1 MQIQDHVQKHAT
13 GVAES
18 GNMDNSPKYLFKIG
32 QLEASLQ
39 DLAYDDIF
47 LKERDPK
54 KREQYIKNIID
65 TSTKAAEDYARRINL
80 KENTMKKSELKQLLK
95 VITEEV
101 IAAKKSKLDET
112 KGLSGFKKA
121 KESTEHT
128 ENVADS
134 KSLTPTSEPKE
145 KEENKKLP
153 VVKKPAN
160 PQKVGSIK
168 ENNNN
173 AALNE
178 NWAMDVIMS
187 AMGTGLNLY
196 IQGAIVALLVHKL
209 YTKTGRLPWPFNK
222 FVRGRDGK
230 GLIDRAI
237 SKIFGMIKSI
247 VSKEAEKDKRDDV
260 KEFNVDVKL
269 RQLQSYCDNKADQL
283 AGDSR
288 IAAAIEKKDFK
299 SLVALVH
306 EEMVKSGGSKEDQ
319 DWVRTMATMQD
330 AIKDVPSSTIY
341 SLVLF
346 YIVGKKPGGGNPE
359 PRTPLKLKPKEP
371 ATTPKEETG
380 LKEEIIQMIREEI
393 DEMARVKGAVGNKF
407 KVEDPNSPTGWVV
420 KGHKTIPDG
429 TPTEA
434 PKGPYQKTGTNPN
447 MGRPKTTPVV
457 STGTGTQAEIA
468 RTEEAVEEFMKYNP
482 NATEQEVV
490 DAIAEKSTEET
501 PLSLD
506 AKVIQNAME
515 KAKADAGTETDS
527 SEPDI
532 ANLAASEKAA
542 KQAKMNRLR
551 QYLLKKK
558 GLK

>member
-1 MQIQDHVQKHAT
+1 VQIQDHAQKHVT
-13 GVAES
+13 GLAES

-32 QLEASLQ
+32 QLEASLN

-65 TSTKAAEDYARRINL
+65 ASTKAAEDYARRINL

-95 VITEEV
+95 VIAEEV

-145 KEENKKLP
+145 KEEGKKLP

-168 ENNNN
+168 E
-173 AALNE
+173 
-178 NWAMDVIMS
+178 
-187 AMGTGLNLY
+187 
-196 IQGAIVALLVHKL
+196 
-209 YTKTGRLPWPFNK
+209 
-222 FVRGRDGK
+222 
-230 GLIDRAI
+230 
-237 SKIFGMIKSI
+237 
-247 VSKEAEKDKRDDV
+247 
-260 KEFNVDVKL
+260 
-269 RQLQSYCDNKADQL
+269 
-283 AGDSR
+283 
-288 IAAAIEKKDFK
+288 
-299 SLVALVH
+299 
-306 EEMVKSGGSKEDQ
+306 
-319 DWVRTMATMQD
+319 
-330 AIKDVPSSTIY
+330 
-341 SLVLF
+341 
-346 YIVGKKPGGGNPE
+346 
-359 PRTPLKLKPKEP
+359 
-371 ATTPKEETG
+371 
-380 LKEEIIQMIREEI
+380 EILQMIREEI

-407 KVEDPNSPTGWVV
+407 KVEDPNSPTGWAV

-447 MGRPKTTPVV
+447 MGRPKTSPVV

-468 RTEEAVEEFMKYNP
+468 RTEEAVAEFVKYNP

-490 DAIAEKSTEET
+490 DAITEKSTEET

-532 ANLAASEKAA
+532 ANLAASEKAD

>member
-1 MQIQDHVQKHAT
+1 VLIQDQEQKHVT

-32 QLEASLQ
+32 QLEASLN

-95 VITEEV
+95 VIAEEV

-112 KGLSGFKKA
+112 KRLSGFKKA

-145 KEENKKLP
+145 KEEGKKLP

-168 ENNNN
+168 E
-173 AALNE
+173 
-178 NWAMDVIMS
+178 
-187 AMGTGLNLY
+187 
-196 IQGAIVALLVHKL
+196 
-209 YTKTGRLPWPFNK
+209 
-222 FVRGRDGK
+222 
-230 GLIDRAI
+230 
-237 SKIFGMIKSI
+237 
-247 VSKEAEKDKRDDV
+247 
-260 KEFNVDVKL
+260 
-269 RQLQSYCDNKADQL
+269 
-283 AGDSR
+283 
-288 IAAAIEKKDFK
+288 
-299 SLVALVH
+299 
-306 EEMVKSGGSKEDQ
+306 
-319 DWVRTMATMQD
+319 
-330 AIKDVPSSTIY
+330 
-341 SLVLF
+341 
-346 YIVGKKPGGGNPE
+346 
-359 PRTPLKLKPKEP
+359 
-371 ATTPKEETG
+371 
-380 LKEEIIQMIREEI
+380 EILQMIREEI

-407 KVEDPNSPTGWVV
+407 KVEDPNSPTGWAV

-447 MGRPKTTPVV
+447 LGRPKTSPVV
-457 STGTGTQAEIA
+457 STGTSTQAEIA
-468 RTEEAVEEFMKYNP
+468 RTEEAVAEFVKYNP

-515 KAKADAGTETDS
+515 KAKADTGTETDS

>member
-1 MQIQDHVQKHAT
+1 MKKT
-13 GVAES
+13 
-18 GNMDNSPKYLFKIG
+18 K
-32 QLEASLQ
+32 
-39 DLAYDDIF
+39 
-47 LKERDPK
+47 LKE
-54 KREQYIKNIID
+54 
-65 TSTKAAEDYARRINL
+65 
-80 KENTMKKSELKQLLK
+80 LLK
-95 VITEEV
+95 VIAEEV
-101 IAAKKSKLDET
+101 IAVKKSKLDET

-121 KESTEHT
+121 KESTDHT

-145 KEENKKLP
+145 KEEGKKLP

-168 ENNNN
+168 E
-173 AALNE
+173 
-178 NWAMDVIMS
+178 
-187 AMGTGLNLY
+187 
-196 IQGAIVALLVHKL
+196 
-209 YTKTGRLPWPFNK
+209 
-222 FVRGRDGK
+222 
-230 GLIDRAI
+230 
-237 SKIFGMIKSI
+237 
-247 VSKEAEKDKRDDV
+247 
-260 KEFNVDVKL
+260 
-269 RQLQSYCDNKADQL
+269 
-283 AGDSR
+283 
-288 IAAAIEKKDFK
+288 
-299 SLVALVH
+299 
-306 EEMVKSGGSKEDQ
+306 
-319 DWVRTMATMQD
+319 
-330 AIKDVPSSTIY
+330 
-341 SLVLF
+341 
-346 YIVGKKPGGGNPE
+346 
-359 PRTPLKLKPKEP
+359 
-371 ATTPKEETG
+371 
-380 LKEEIIQMIREEI
+380 EILSMIREEI

-407 KVEDPNSPTGWVV
+407 KVEDPNSPTGWAV

-447 MGRPKTTPVV
+447 MGRPKTSPVV
-457 STGTGTQAEIA
+457 STGTGSQAEIA

-515 KAKADAGTETDS
+515 KAKADTGTETDS

>member
-1 MQIQDHVQKHAT
+1 VQIQDHAQKHAT
-13 GVAES
+13 GVVES

-32 QLEASLQ
+32 QLEASLK

-80 KENTMKKSELKQLLK
+80 KENTMKKSELKELLK
-95 VITEEV
+95 VIAEEV
-101 IAAKKSKLDET
+101 ITVKNSKLDET

-121 KESTEHT
+121 KESTDHT

-145 KEENKKLP
+145 KEEGKKLP
-153 VVKKPAN
+153 VVKKPSN

-168 ENNNN
+168 E
-173 AALNE
+173 
-178 NWAMDVIMS
+178 
-187 AMGTGLNLY
+187 
-196 IQGAIVALLVHKL
+196 
-209 YTKTGRLPWPFNK
+209 
-222 FVRGRDGK
+222 
-230 GLIDRAI
+230 
-237 SKIFGMIKSI
+237 
-247 VSKEAEKDKRDDV
+247 
-260 KEFNVDVKL
+260 
-269 RQLQSYCDNKADQL
+269 
-283 AGDSR
+283 
-288 IAAAIEKKDFK
+288 
-299 SLVALVH
+299 
-306 EEMVKSGGSKEDQ
+306 
-319 DWVRTMATMQD
+319 
-330 AIKDVPSSTIY
+330 
-341 SLVLF
+341 
-346 YIVGKKPGGGNPE
+346 
-359 PRTPLKLKPKEP
+359 
-371 ATTPKEETG
+371 
-380 LKEEIIQMIREEI
+380 EILSMIREEI

-407 KVEDPNSPTGWVV
+407 KVEDPNSPTGWAV

-447 MGRPKTTPVV
+447 MGRPKTSPVV

-490 DAIAEKSTEET
+490 DAIAEKNSEET
-501 PLSLD
+501 PLSMD
-506 AKVIQNAME
+506 AKVIQTAIE
-515 KAKADAGTETDS
+515 KAKADKGTETDS

-542 KQAKMNRLR
+542 KTAKMNRLR

>member
-1 MQIQDHVQKHAT
+1 MLIQDQEQKHVT

-32 QLEASLQ
+32 QLEASLN

-80 KENTMKKSELKQLLK
+80 KENTMKKTELKELLK
-95 VITEEV
+95 VIAEEV
-101 IAAKKSKLDET
+101 IAVKKSKLDET
-112 KGLSGFKKA
+112 RGLSGFKKA

-128 ENVADS
+128 ENVADA

-145 KEENKKLP
+145 KEEGKKLP

-168 ENNNN
+168 E
-173 AALNE
+173 
-178 NWAMDVIMS
+178 
-187 AMGTGLNLY
+187 
-196 IQGAIVALLVHKL
+196 
-209 YTKTGRLPWPFNK
+209 
-222 FVRGRDGK
+222 
-230 GLIDRAI
+230 
-237 SKIFGMIKSI
+237 
-247 VSKEAEKDKRDDV
+247 
-260 KEFNVDVKL
+260 
-269 RQLQSYCDNKADQL
+269 
-283 AGDSR
+283 
-288 IAAAIEKKDFK
+288 
-299 SLVALVH
+299 
-306 EEMVKSGGSKEDQ
+306 
-319 DWVRTMATMQD
+319 
-330 AIKDVPSSTIY
+330 
-341 SLVLF
+341 
-346 YIVGKKPGGGNPE
+346 
-359 PRTPLKLKPKEP
+359 
-371 ATTPKEETG
+371 
-380 LKEEIIQMIREEI
+380 EILQMIREEI
-393 DEMARVKGAVGNKF
+393 EEIRVKGAVGNKF
-407 KVEDPNSPTGWVV
+407 KAEDPNSPTGWVI

-447 MGRPKTTPVV
+447 MGRPKTSPVA
-457 STGTGTQAEIA
+457 STGTGAQAEIA

-482 NATEQEVV
+482 NATEQEVA
-490 DAIAEKSTEET
+490 DAIAEKNSEET
-501 PLSLD
+501 PLSMD
-506 AKVIQNAME
+506 AKVIQTAME
-515 KAKADAGTETDS
+515 KAKADTGTDADS
-527 SEPDI
+527 SEPDV

>member
-1 MQIQDHVQKHAT
+1 VQIQDHAQKHVT

-32 QLEASLQ
+32 QLEASLN

-80 KENTMKKSELKQLLK
+80 KENTMKKTELKQLLK
-95 VITEEV
+95 VIAEEV
-101 IAAKKSKLDET
+101 IAVKKSKLDET
-112 KGLSGFKKA
+112 KGLSGFKKS

-145 KEENKKLP
+145 KEEGKKLP

-168 ENNNN
+168 E
-173 AALNE
+173 
-178 NWAMDVIMS
+178 
-187 AMGTGLNLY
+187 
-196 IQGAIVALLVHKL
+196 
-209 YTKTGRLPWPFNK
+209 
-222 FVRGRDGK
+222 
-230 GLIDRAI
+230 
-237 SKIFGMIKSI
+237 
-247 VSKEAEKDKRDDV
+247 
-260 KEFNVDVKL
+260 
-269 RQLQSYCDNKADQL
+269 
-283 AGDSR
+283 
-288 IAAAIEKKDFK
+288 
-299 SLVALVH
+299 
-306 EEMVKSGGSKEDQ
+306 
-319 DWVRTMATMQD
+319 
-330 AIKDVPSSTIY
+330 
-341 SLVLF
+341 
-346 YIVGKKPGGGNPE
+346 
-359 PRTPLKLKPKEP
+359 
-371 ATTPKEETG
+371 
-380 LKEEIIQMIREEI
+380 EILQMIREEI

-407 KVEDPNSPTGWVV
+407 KVEDPNSPTGWAV

-447 MGRPKTTPVV
+447 MGRPKTLPVV

-468 RTEEAVEEFMKYNP
+468 RTEEAVAEFVKYNP

-490 DAIAEKSTEET
+490 DAVAEKSTEET

-515 KAKADAGTETDS
+515 KAKADAGTETDT